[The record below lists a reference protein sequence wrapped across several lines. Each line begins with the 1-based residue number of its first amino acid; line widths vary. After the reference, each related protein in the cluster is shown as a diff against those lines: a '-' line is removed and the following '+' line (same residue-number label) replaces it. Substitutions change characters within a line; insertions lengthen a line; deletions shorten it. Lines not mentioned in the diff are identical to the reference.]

1 MPAPARRRR
10 TRARAA
16 PRSGAARAQARH
28 ARVRYVWAAH
38 AWKSWAS
45 PPLPAP
51 RPGPV
56 AGRPADRR
64 PAPRASDWTGCRQV
78 SARPSLPA
86 AGETLALAR
95 AAGPARRQRRQRQR
109 TKSGARTTWHAP
121 KNTHGKDEK
130 VDHDGHHSVGRIQP
144 IDRGR
149 ADQPKMAV
157 RAGGPRWY
165 WPVGESNSMMR
176 PSCRGP
182 TIDAATTSMVA
193 MLWSTGRI
201 AHGALV
207 SVQSTQGVAGRGG

>member
-109 TKSGARTTWHAP
+109 NKSGARTTWHAP
-121 KNTHGKDEK
+121 KARMEK
-130 VDHDGHHSVGRIQP
+130 TKQVMATDITPSGASGRS
-144 IDRGR
+144 DRGR
-149 ADQPKMAV
+149 ADQPKMDAL
-157 RAGGPRWY
+157 AGGPRW
-165 WPVGESNSMMR
+165 
-176 PSCRGP
+176 
-182 TIDAATTSMVA
+182 
-193 MLWSTGRI
+193 
-201 AHGALV
+201 
-207 SVQSTQGVAGRGG
+207 